1 MSGLA
6 KLENTTDLRSM
17 GELMAR
23 SGFFADSRDA
33 AQAAVKILAGQE
45 LGFGPFA
52 SMTGVHVIKGK
63 CAISA
68 NLMAAAVK
76 RSKRY
81 DFKVRKNTDAEAAIE
96 FFEGQTSLGISTFTI
111 EDAKTAGLTSNDT
124 YKKFPRNM
132 LYARAMSNGTR
143 WFCPDV
149 FAGPVYVPEELGAA
163 VDGDGNVVAESVAVE
178 APKALPASEPV
189 KPAAP
194 APSAARVRFGEKFAE
209 VEKASGIEREVLMS
223 TLLAKSGIT
232 RPEKGKYLTDD
243 QYNELTEILDQA
255 VIKPVEQEAAQ

>member
-1 MSGLA
+1 MSNLA

-33 AQAAVKILAGQE
+33 AQAAVKIMAGQE

-81 DFKVRKNTDAEAAIE
+81 DFKVRKNTDTEAAIE
-96 FFEGQTSLGISTFTI
+96 FFEGQTSLGLSTFTI

-149 FAGPVYVPEELGAA
+149 FGGPVYVPEELGAA
-163 VDGDGNVVAESVAVE
+163 VDVDGNVVAESPAIQ
-178 APKALPASEPV
+178 APKALPEPV
-189 KPAAP
+189 RETPAPAPAAP
-194 APSAARVRFGEKFAE
+194 AISDAAKAFFAAVKAAANGDANAARTIAAGACTAVGVSIDDAR
-209 VEKASGIEREVLMS
+209 SGNLPDETYGVL
-223 TLLAKSGIT
+223 TLSISVK
-232 RPEKGKYLTDD
+232 
-243 QYNELTEILDQA
+243 EINQ
-255 VIKPVEQEAAQ
+255 

>member
-6 KLENTTDLRSM
+6 KLENTNDLRSM

-63 CAISA
+63 CAVSA
-68 NLMAAAVK
+68 NLLAAAVK

-81 DFKVRKNTDAEAAIE
+81 DFKVRKNTETEAAIE
-96 FFEGQTSLGISTFTI
+96 FFEGKEPLGVSTFTI

-124 YKKFPRNM
+124 YKRFPRNM
-132 LYARAMSNGTR
+132 LYARAMSNGVR
-143 WFCPDV
+143 WFCPDL
-149 FAGPVYVPEELGAA
+149 FGGPVYVPEELGAA
-163 VDGDGNVVAESVAVE
+163 VDGDGNVVAESPAVE
-178 APKALPASEPV
+178 TPKALPAPASV
-189 KPAAP
+189 APAAP
-194 APSAARVRFGEKFAE
+194 ALSAARQRFGERFAE
-209 VEKASGIEREVLMS
+209 VQNASGIERDVLTA
-223 TLLAKSGIT
+223 TLFAQSGIT
-232 RPEKGKYLTDD
+232 RPEKGKYLTDE
-243 QYNELTEILDQA
+243 QYDELTALLDRA
-255 VIKPVEQEAAQ
+255 KVTPVEEAAQ